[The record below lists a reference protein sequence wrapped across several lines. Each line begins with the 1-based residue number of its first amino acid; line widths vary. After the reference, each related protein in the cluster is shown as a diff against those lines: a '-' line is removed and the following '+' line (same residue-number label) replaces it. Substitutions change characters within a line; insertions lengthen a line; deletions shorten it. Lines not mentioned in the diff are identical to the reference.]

1 MGVPQPKHT
10 ARVKPRETVRD
21 CAKPRETVCDC
32 AKPRETVCDCVN
44 CTASQA
50 ADLRFVGAHGNDWVL
65 AAAAAERAG
74 ARERVRRLEP
84 GDKRALLAGKGR
96 DVSS

>member
-1 MGVPQPKHT
+1 VGVPQPKHT

-84 GDKRALLAGKGR
+84 GDKRALLAR
-96 DVSS
+96 